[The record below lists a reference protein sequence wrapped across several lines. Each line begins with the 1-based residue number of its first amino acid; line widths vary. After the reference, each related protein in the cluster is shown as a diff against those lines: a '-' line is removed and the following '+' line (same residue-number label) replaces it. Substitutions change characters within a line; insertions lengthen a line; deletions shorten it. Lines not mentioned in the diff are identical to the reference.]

1 MTIVGKYPE
10 NMSGKDLYKMTKNAK
25 IQKMRDAANTTLEV
39 ESWVYYVD
47 VDDKGKEHD
56 VVSILDKGTG
66 VVYATNSPTFCRTFK
81 EILDILTNAGEALD
95 TLDVIEGTSKGGRT
109 FITCGL

>member
-1 MTIVGKYPE
+1 MTIVGKFPD
-10 NMSGKDLYKMTKNAK
+10 NMSGKDLYKMTKDAR
-25 IQKMRDAANTTLEV
+25 IQKMRDAANSTLEIV
-39 ESWVYYVD
+39 AWVYYTD

-56 VVSILDKGTG
+56 VVSIRDKLTG
-66 VVYATNSPTFCRTFK
+66 LVYATNSPTFCRTFK
-81 EILDILTNAGEALD
+81 EILDILTDAGEALE